1 LELEYSNM
9 NHKYNV
15 CKEVEVEHT
24 KKIFSLRKQEN
35 HLLATYEKLQYDNEY
50 NEQMNTDMKLNKQK
64 LTDQIAQMKANIDEA
79 LTAHSYD
86 AMKQVI
92 LNMCL
97 LYLWNDPDYI
107 KEEDINI
114 KGKIGGYAAL

>member
-1 LELEYSNM
+1 M
-9 NHKYNV
+9 NH
-15 CKEVEVEHT
+15 
-24 KKIFSLRKQEN
+24 
-35 HLLATYEKLQYDNEY
+35 
-50 NEQMNTDMKLNKQK
+50 DMQGSKQK
-64 LTDQIAQMKANIDEA
+64 LADQIAQMKSHIDEA

-97 LYLWNDPDYI
+97 LYLWGDPEYI

-114 KGKIGGYAAL
+114 KGKIGGYAALYNANREKLETEVIQLKMQLN